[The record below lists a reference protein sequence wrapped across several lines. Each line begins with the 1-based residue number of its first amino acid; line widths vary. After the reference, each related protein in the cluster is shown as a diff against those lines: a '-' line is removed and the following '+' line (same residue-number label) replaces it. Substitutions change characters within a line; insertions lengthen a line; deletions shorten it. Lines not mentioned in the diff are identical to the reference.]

1 MLEERRIYL
10 GKQEDYAKGF
20 YTRNLFTK
28 YGKVQD
34 LKVPAIL
41 FVFLSF
47 MQWG

>member
-20 YTRNLFTK
+20 YTRNLFT
-28 YGKVQD
+28 D